1 MGAKETPARNRQVV
15 ERYWDAHFRR
25 DWERMAGFFSADA
38 HYTDVG
44 VDARGATG
52 PSEIIRRLKIG
63 LEPLSGYF
71 HWPKHVVAEGD
82 LVITEH
88 VEEWQFHTGERFQ
101 HPFVSVMEVRGESI
115 VRWHDY
121 SHLPNV
127 LDNAPKWWLEHIS
140 KGWRDDAA
148 PPSA

>member
-1 MGAKETPARNRQVV
+1 MAHEASARNRQLV

-25 DWERMAGFFSADA
+25 DWDRMAGFFTEDA

-44 VDARGATG
+44 MDAVGATG

-101 HPFVSVMEVRGESI
+101 RPI
-115 VRWHDY
+115 
-121 SHLPNV
+121 L
-127 LDNAPKWWLEHIS
+127 APHIS
-140 KGWRDDAA
+140 MTLTNGC
-148 PPSA
+148 